1 MTLLSSQL
9 FTFSAVNRRSP
20 ATSTTTNNNLFS
32 CNKPTTTN
40 NTVKFLYSP
49 SILRSVRLDERF
61 VTRFILPVN
70 AQDLIHNTGATVG
83 VLGGAYA
90 LVFAFDDLTRKNILN
105 QVMVW
110 FLEFISLTCMHI
122 CTQFPRIDPFFY
134 LFWFN
139 LNFGFCLLI
148 CFLWKNL
155 CLF

>member
-1 MTLLSSQL
+1 MTLLSSHL
-9 FTFSAVNRRSP
+9 FPFSAVNRRSP
-20 ATSTTTNNNLFS
+20 ATSNTTNNNLFS

-105 QVMVW
+105 QVMV
-110 FLEFISLTCMHI
+110 L
-122 CTQFPRIDPFFY
+122 
-134 LFWFN
+134 
-139 LNFGFCLLI
+139 FGF
-148 CFLWKNL
+148 FNS
-155 CLF
+155 FP

>member
-9 FTFSAVNRRSP
+9 FPFSAVNRRSP

-110 FLEFISLTCMHI
+110 FLQFISLICMHI
-122 CTQFPRIDPFFY
+122 CTQFPRIDPFFTC
-134 LFWFN
+134 
-139 LNFGFCLLI
+139 FGSI
-148 CFLWKNL
+148 
-155 CLF
+155 